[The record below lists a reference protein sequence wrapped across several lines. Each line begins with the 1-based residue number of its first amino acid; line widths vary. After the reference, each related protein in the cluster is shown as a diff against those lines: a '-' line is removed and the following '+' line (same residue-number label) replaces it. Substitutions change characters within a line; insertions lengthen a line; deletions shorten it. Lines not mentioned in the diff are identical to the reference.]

1 MCGTDTK
8 WSGIKIVNWVFVT
21 ATAKLAHT
29 EQRHNDCGMNVRHQ
43 FRLNV
48 MNVPLLRTSSIPLKL
63 SLLFRLARARRVC
76 RFSTESLHLFLC
88 YSLSIRFGR
97 IWFRFLFSLSF
108 EYDFDFDKFTIVF
121 ASNENSSTNVIG
133 VTEKQR
139 MKTKR
144 NSDSKRSFDN
154 MKDFWSFASFHSLI
168 CRISTHSFEVFFFY
182 LNIADDLNETNLI
195 TTLLEIPLN
204 AREKTTHD
212 FNYRSEND

>member
-1 MCGTDTK
+1 MFWWCGTDTK

-48 MNVPLLRTSSIPLKL
+48 MNVPLLRTASIPLKL

-88 YSLSIRFGR
+88 YSLSIRFGW

-108 EYDFDFDKFTIVF
+108 EYDFDFVEFTIVF
-121 ASNENSSTNVIG
+121 ALNENSSTNVIG

-154 MKDFWSFASFHSLI
+154 MKDFWSFVSLVNLPHFNAFI
-168 CRISTHSFEVFFFY
+168 WSVFFLFEY
-182 LNIADDLNETNLI
+182 CWWFKWDESYHYT
-195 TTLLEIPLN
+195 
-204 AREKTTHD
+204 REKTTHD